1 MTAPAAALGAPRA
14 RSAAPPALGVRLA
27 MATLAII
34 AVASV
39 IAPFIAP
46 GASEAIDLAARRAPP
61 SLAHWFGTDELGR
74 DVMARVLVGARVS
87 LAIAFLS
94 ALLSVALGAAVG
106 ATGGFVR
113 GWIDAALMRVTDAML
128 AIPRLPFLMIVAAI
142 VQPSIPLLIIL
153 VGAAGWMETARVVR
167 AEVLSLATRGFVEA
181 ARATGVSAP
190 RVLVGH
196 VLPNVMGTITVSA
209 TLAVGR
215 GVLLESALSFFG
227 VGVQPPAASWGN
239 MLYQAQ
245 TTLSSEPW
253 LAVFPGMAIF
263 VTVLC
268 VNVLGER
275 VGGERVGGER
285 TPDAAI
291 SARQ

>member
-14 RSAAPPALGVRLA
+14 VPTATTPPGVRLA
-27 MATLAII
+27 MATLILI
-34 AVASV
+34 AVAAAV
-39 IAPFIAP
+39 APLVTP
-46 GASEAIDLAARRAPP
+46 GASEAMDLAARRAPP

-74 DVMARVLVGARVS
+74 DVLARVLVGARVS
-87 LAIAFLS
+87 LAIALLS
-94 ALLSVALGAAVG
+94 ALLAVALGAAIG
-106 ATGGFVR
+106 ATAGFVD

-142 VQPSIPLLIIL
+142 VQPSIPLLIVL
-153 VGAAGWMETARVVR
+153 VGGVGWMETARVVR
-167 AEVLSLATRGFVEA
+167 AEVLSLATRDFVEA
-181 ARATGVSAP
+181 ARATGAGAP
-190 RVLVGH
+190 RVLARH
-196 VLPNVMGTITVSA
+196 ILPNVLGTIAVSA

-215 GVLLESALSFFG
+215 GILMESALSFFG

-268 VNVLGER
+268 VNVLGEQ
-275 VGGERVGGER
+275 VSGEGSGGATV
-285 TPDAAI
+285 